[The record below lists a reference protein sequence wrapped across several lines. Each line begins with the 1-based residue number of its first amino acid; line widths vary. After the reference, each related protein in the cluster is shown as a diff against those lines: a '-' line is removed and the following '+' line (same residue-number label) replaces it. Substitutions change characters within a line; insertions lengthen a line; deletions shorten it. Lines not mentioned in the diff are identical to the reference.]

1 MHAIYNA
8 KCICLSFKFTFV
20 FQRRYDGS
28 DDFYRGWTDYKNGF
42 GSFYHDF
49 WLGLEKMHLLTKHG
63 NNRMR
68 IDLLDWEG
76 NHKYAEFDYV
86 RIRDEKD
93 KYRILAGGYS
103 GTAGDPFHTPYYQ
116 QRMQSMQFTTF
127 DSDNDFDPTGN
138 CAKSYNSGWWFSNC
152 FIVNLNGVWYPS
164 STYYGGTCNGIVWD
178 MWSNHS
184 NCYSLKQTEIRLR
197 PEHFKIN

>member
-1 MHAIYNA
+1 
-8 KCICLSFKFTFV
+8 
-20 FQRRYDGS
+20 
-28 DDFYRGWTDYKNGF
+28 
-42 GSFYHDF
+42 
-49 WLGLEKMHLLTKHG
+49 MHLLTKHG

-76 NHKYAEFDYV
+76 NHKYAEFDYA

-103 GTAGDPFHTPYYQ
+103 GTAGDPFHAQYYQ
-116 QRMQSMQFTTF
+116 QRMQSMQFSTF
-127 DSDNDFDPTGN
+127 DSDNDFDPIGN
-138 CAKSYNSGWWFSNC
+138 CAKTYNSGWWFSNC
-152 FIVNLNGVWYPS
+152 FIVNLNGVWYPT

-197 PEHFKIN
+197 PEHF